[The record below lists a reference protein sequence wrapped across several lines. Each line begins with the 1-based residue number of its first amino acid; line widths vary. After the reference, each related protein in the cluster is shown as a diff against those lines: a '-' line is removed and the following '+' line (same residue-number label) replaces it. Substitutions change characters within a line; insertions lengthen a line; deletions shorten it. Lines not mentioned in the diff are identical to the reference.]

1 MRLPDAREAAR
12 QGTTAARVTDVLG
25 ATAGLALLLAGGLVV
40 LVGWRWHRDGRS
52 SAELLTTEL
61 VFAAFTWAAVELATS
76 RRLDDRLKRAAR
88 VAKTLEDE
96 PSRSLAWIS
105 ALTALGWVVA
115 PIVAYAAA
123 QALVAA
129 GDALWRGPAW
139 SAALLLAG
147 ALLGLGSANARIRG
161 GVIDQEERRHVE
173 YLSRGPVLG
182 LFRPGADVQARI
194 HRR

>member
-12 QGTTAARVTDVLG
+12 HGTTAARVTDVLG

-88 VAKTLEDE
+88 AAKTLEDE

-115 PIVAYAAA
+115 PIVAYAGA
-123 QALVAA
+123 QALLAA
-129 GDALWRGPAW
+129 HDALWRGPAW

-161 GVIDQEERRHVE
+161 GVINLEERRHVE